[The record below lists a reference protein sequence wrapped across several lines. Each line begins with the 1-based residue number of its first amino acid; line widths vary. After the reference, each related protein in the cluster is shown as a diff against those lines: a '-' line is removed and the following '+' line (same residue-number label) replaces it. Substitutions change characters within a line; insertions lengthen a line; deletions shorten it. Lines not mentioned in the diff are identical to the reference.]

1 MTTKVVSQFSAT
13 MIGHQPTTDR
23 NAMSRKVFG
32 EEALQ
37 VSKYLEG
44 VHHSRKISHQQVN
57 YASTVEKLS
66 KLQERVPVYLQ
77 KETPKEHGV
86 ESNPAI
92 RQHNEF
98 MNEYIVR
105 EKHANER
112 KRLYNR
118 EVGRT
123 AVVDKVILTYVRS
136 ALSHVWFRFCK
147 EQHPCLTLICTL
159 RKLLMYRFLP

>member
-1 MTTKVVSQFSAT
+1 MTTKVTSQFSAT

-32 EEALQ
+32 EEALA

-66 KLQERVPVYLQ
+66 KLQARVPVYIQ
-77 KETPKEHGV
+77 KETPKVHGV

-92 RQHNEF
+92 LQQHGI
-98 MNEYIVR
+98 MKEYIVK
-105 EKHANER
+105 ESHANER

-123 AVVDKVILTYVRS
+123 AVVDKVYFKVFLF
-136 ALSHVWFRFCK
+136 ALLSFSFRYCK
-147 EQHPCLTLICTL
+147 VPLPCLIRICIL
-159 RKLLMYRFLP
+159 RKRLMCRYWR

>member
-1 MTTKVVSQFSAT
+1 MATKVTSQFSAT

-23 NAMSRKVFG
+23 NAMSRKVFS

-37 VSKYLEG
+37 VSQYLQG

-57 YASTVEKLS
+57 YSSTVEKLS
-66 KLQERVPVYLQ
+66 KLQERIPVYLQ
-77 KETPKEHGV
+77 KEVPKVHGV

-92 RQHNEF
+92 RQQHEL
-98 MNEYIVR
+98 MKEYIVK
-105 EKHANER
+105 EKNVNER

-123 AVVDKVILTYVRS
+123 AVVDKVRS
-136 ALSHVWFRFCK
+136 
-147 EQHPCLTLICTL
+147 Q
-159 RKLLMYRFLP
+159 